1 MARPVTLLA
10 VAVAA
15 CALAM
20 LPAAV
25 GVTILI
31 GSTLPLEFAAAACLT
46 LLAAIKL
53 AAAVAGLMAATSHR
67 IRTSHLSRFLALA
80 AQRR

>member
-1 MARPVTLLA
+1 VTLLA
-10 VAVAA
+10 VAVVA
-15 CALAM
+15 CALTL

-53 AAAVAGLMAATSHR
+53 AAAVAGLVAATSHR
-67 IRTSHLSRFLALA
+67 IRTSHLSRSLALA